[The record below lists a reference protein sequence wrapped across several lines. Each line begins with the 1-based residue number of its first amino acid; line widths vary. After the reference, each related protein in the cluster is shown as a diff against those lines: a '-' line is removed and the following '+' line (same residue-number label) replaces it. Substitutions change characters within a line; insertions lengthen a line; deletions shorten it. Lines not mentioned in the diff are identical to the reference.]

1 MGTKSIGE
9 DPPSTNEK
17 APEENFIHDSRFIDL
32 SKEKLIRI
40 VKKSDDPPTGIRNT
54 VLSEKDKGN

>member
-9 DPPSTNEK
+9 DPPSTNVK
-17 APEENFIHDSRFIDL
+17 AQEEDFVQNSSFIDL

-40 VKKSDDPPTGIRNT
+40 VKKSDNPSTN
-54 VLSEKDKGN
+54 LSVIVITE